1 MLAKEAEMSE
11 RKAHV
16 IVEVDVTDAAK
27 YADYTKLSIPAVAAF
42 GGHYLAAGEP
52 EVLEGDK
59 PAPRVVMVEFD
70 SRDAATA
77 FYRSERYQDA
87 RKFRANAARV
97 SMYVVPP
104 QIADEAPFYYQMSIP
119 HAPVRQDQ
127 EGEST

>member
-11 RKAHV
+11 RKAYV

-27 YADYTKLSIPAVAAF
+27 YADYTTQSIPAVAVF
-42 GGHYLAAGEP
+42 GGRYLAAGEP

-70 SRDAATA
+70 SRNAAVA

-97 SMYVVPP
+97 SMYVVT
-104 QIADEAPFYYQMSIP
+104 APD
-119 HAPVRQDQ
+119 R
-127 EGEST
+127 